1 MDGSSKAALMNGADI
16 IVDHLVRRK
25 VPYLFGLCGH
35 GITGFMDAA
44 FKAQN
49 RIRTVST
56 HHEQTAGHMAD
67 AYYKV
72 RGEPVATFTSC
83 GPGSANLVVALAA
96 AMMDSSA
103 FLAITGNVPTGQFNR
118 GPFQETGRH
127 FQGDFPSVVRPYVKR
142 SFQPTRADM
151 VPLAITQAWDQLTA
165 GRPGP
170 VNLDVPLN
178 VFVEETSY
186 TPSDAPSR
194 MINGAPGNP
203 AELSA
208 ALDLLLGAKQ
218 PVIIAGQGVI
228 IGHACDALLAF
239 AERTG
244 IPVVTS
250 PNGKGAIPDRHA
262 LAFGATGRNGA
273 YAANDATRNAD
284 VILAIGFSFDD
295 RATSAW
301 LDGYTLS
308 IPPSRLIQIDIDPS
322 EIGRNYPAEY
332 GILGDAKASLEFLT
346 EAARP
351 RLNAGRSI
359 APWIA
364 RLEKGRAV
372 WREYQGG
379 LAQSDQMPLRPER
392 LMQALSRAI
401 PENARAP
408 QLDHPADGYAA
419 PTPPDPFLGLRGDGL
434 RDLRHPRRE
443 TRRARPPLRGG
454 GRRRVLPDDAACAC
468 HRRRIRHP
476 RGLGGMEQQRLL
488 FDPRHPARHVRR
500 PRTRH
505 RLRTAALGRALQ
517 PRLRDDGEVLRRA
530 RPSRDACRG
539 GRGRHPDRH
548 QGEPPLP
555 GGSAGGSR
563 HPPDRDGIVGPAAA
577 AQPGA
582 KLPEGPG
589 GARHQPVTLQAVVTP
604 SSTTTRFR
612 PSRLARY
619 SAASARSIQAPIG
632 SAGS

>member
-49 RIRTVST
+49 RIRTIST

-83 GPGSANLVVALAA
+83 GPGSANMVVALAA

-127 FQGDFPSVVRPYVKR
+127 FQGDFPSVIRPYVKR

-151 VPLAITQAWDQLTA
+151 VPLAVTQAWDQLTA

-178 VFVEETSY
+178 VFVEETPH
-186 TPSDAPSR
+186 TPSDVPNR
-194 MINGAPGNP
+194 VVNGAPGNP
-203 AELSA
+203 AELCA
-208 ALDLLLGAKQ
+208 ALDLLLAAER
-218 PVIIAGQGVI
+218 PVIIAGQGVL
-228 IGHACDALLAF
+228 IGQACDALVRF
-239 AERTG
+239 AELTR

-250 PNGKGAIPDRHA
+250 PNGKGAIPDRHD

-322 EIGRNYPAEY
+322 EIGRNYPAEF
-332 GILGDAKASLEFLT
+332 GILGDAKASLEFLI
-346 EAARP
+346 EAAKARIGGA
-351 RLNAGRSI
+351 RQVTETWL
-359 APWIA
+359 A
-364 RLEKGRAV
+364 RLRKGRAV

-379 LAQSDQMPLRPER
+379 LAESDQMPLRPER
-392 LMQALSRAI
+392 LMRALSRAI
-401 PENARAP
+401 PEDAVVASDVGVHHNWII
-408 QLDHPADGYAA
+408 QLMDTLRPRHLIHSWGFAAMGFATSGILGAKLAA
-419 PTPPDPFLGLRGDGL
+419 PDRPCVAVVGDGSFL
-434 RDLRHPRRE
+434 MTPHALATAVEYDIPVVWVVWNNNGFCSIRDIQH
-443 TRRARPPLRGG
+443 GMFG
-454 GRRRVLPDDAACAC
+454 GRELATAFEVQRSGELYSPDFALMAKSYGVASHRVTHA
-468 HRRRIRHP
+468 
-476 RGLGGMEQQRLL
+476 
-488 FDPRHPARHVRR
+488 
-500 PRTRH
+500 
-505 RLRTAALGRALQ
+505 
-517 PRLRDDGEVLRRA
+517 GEVEDA
-530 RPSRDACRG
+530 IQMAIKANRPYLVEVPVDRDIRPIG
-539 GRGRHPDRH
+539 TGSWDL
-548 QGEPPLP
+548 PPLP
-555 GGSAGGSR
+555 N
-563 HPPDRDGIVGPAAA
+563 
-577 AQPGA
+577 
-582 KLPEGPG
+582 PEPNFLK
-589 GARHQPVTLQAVVTP
+589 ALQARGL
-604 SSTTTRFR
+604 S
-612 PSRLARY
+612 L
-619 SAASARSIQAPIG
+619 
-632 SAGS
+632 